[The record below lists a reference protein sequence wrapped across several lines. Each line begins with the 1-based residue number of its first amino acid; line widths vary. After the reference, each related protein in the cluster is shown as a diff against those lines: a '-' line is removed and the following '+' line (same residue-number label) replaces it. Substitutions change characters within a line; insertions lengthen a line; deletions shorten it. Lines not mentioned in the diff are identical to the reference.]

1 MEVALLVRPMPSPSS
16 HVLSVLG
23 EPAKQSHLAQYN
35 QGHTVRLDSRK
46 APSGAF
52 RIRGTGSVPHSSSWA
67 ASGGLPALE
76 ALGLAGEGVFLAS
89 SSAAAS
95 SFFLRANV

>member
-1 MEVALLVRPMPSPSS
+1 MEVALLVRPMPSPSG
-16 HVLSVLG
+16 HVSRLSG

-46 APSGAF
+46 APFGAF
-52 RIRGTGSVPHSSSWA
+52 RIRGTTAVPHSSSSA

-76 ALGLAGEGVFLAS
+76 ALGLAGRAGGVD
-89 SSAAAS
+89 AAFS
-95 SFFLRANV
+95 L